1 MNLFIGENLKRLR
14 KEKGLT
20 QEQLAERLNVSF
32 QAVSKWECGDGY
44 PDIVMLPS
52 IAQIFGVS
60 LDELVGMQKYA
71 ATKRLKNISTG
82 R

>member
-1 MNLFIGENLKRLR
+1 MKLFIGENLKRLR

-44 PDIVMLPS
+44 PD
-52 IAQIFGVS
+52 
-60 LDELVGMQKYA
+60 A
-71 ATKRLKNISTG
+71 AFDCSDIWRVP
-82 R
+82 

>member
-32 QAVSKWECGDGY
+32 QAVSKWE
-44 PDIVMLPS
+44 I
-52 IAQIFGVS
+52 
-60 LDELVGMQKYA
+60 
-71 ATKRLKNISTG
+71 G
-82 R
+82 RAHV